1 LESGV
6 FCNALVGKRGVT
18 AHPLAALL
26 PPLPLQEFEALK
38 ENIALLGLLH
48 PIVVN
53 ERGEILDGIH
63 RWRACRQLGIEPS
76 TVPFASLMG
85 SNGERPPVSEVEF
98 IFSAN
103 VNRRHLTNDQRTAL
117 YTAFLPE
124 IQTASRLRLIEG
136 CKKGGEA
143 TARLRLPGNHTEA
156 EEKSNSLGATF
167 EMGESPGKLRDRN
180 LTRTRFK
187 EVAGVGARKAARAI
201 RLFNADPRLLE
212 PVIQGKETLLEAT
225 RRFETAGFPA
235 NVGSPI
241 KTKCRAKPQKR
252 LLSTD
257 ELWIRVE
264 RWNDFHIGRLLRGIN
279 PTQHRDVLLQVGTY
293 CYDLIDKV

>member
-1 LESGV
+1 VTE
-6 FCNALVGKRGVT
+6 LV
-18 AHPLAALL
+18 AHPLASRF

-76 TVPFASLMG
+76 TVQLAQLVG
-85 SNGERPPVSEVEF
+85 SNGDKPPEVEF

-103 VNRRHLTNDQRTAL
+103 VNRRHLTNDQRAAI

-156 EEKSNSLGATF
+156 EEKSTRKTNSTTF
-167 EMGESPGKLRDRN
+167 VSR
-180 LTRTRFK
+180 
-187 EVAGVGARKAARAI
+187 
-201 RLFNADPRLLE
+201 
-212 PVIQGKETLLEAT
+212 
-225 RRFETAGFPA
+225 ETA
-235 NVGSPI
+235 I
-241 KTKCRAKPQKR
+241 
-252 LLSTD
+252 
-257 ELWIRVE
+257 
-264 RWNDFHIGRLLRGIN
+264 
-279 PTQHRDVLLQVGTY
+279 
-293 CYDLIDKV
+293 